1 MGDKNCIYTDKEA
14 KGKDTVLP
22 KKYLDGE
29 PNWANEAP
37 VNIDYKN
44 LKQDKLP
51 TDTEMQLNELS
62 KLRDLYMLRVRWYE
76 AQIAELQ
83 KKGEVRKKKV
93 TKVTKKQV
101 NKVKKKKETKKDKEI
116 KQAIQEKEVVESTEE
131 AFEKVLEQNKTSLW
145 D

>member
-1 MGDKNCIYTDKEA
+1 MGDKKCIYTNEEA

-22 KKYLDGE
+22 KKYLGGE

-37 VNIDYKN
+37 VNIPYKDI
-44 LKQDKLP
+44 KQDKLP

-62 KLRDLYMLRVRWYE
+62 KLRDLYMLRVRWCE

-83 KKGEVRKKKV
+83 KKGEIRKKKV
-93 TKVTKKQV
+93 
-101 NKVKKKKETKKDKEI
+101 KKKEVRKNKEEIKKDKEI
-116 KQAIQEKEVVESTEE
+116 KQAIQEKELIENTEE
-131 AFEKVLEQNKTSLW
+131 AFEKVLKQKKINMW